1 MSKPLSARRIYTE
14 KSGNHYTIPYYGEL
28 RNTSNLSMSHL
39 QSLFYNSNSK
49 KKKEQ
54 EEQEKW
60 SRRSRTL
67 GNTEILT

>member
-28 RNTSNLSMSHL
+28 RNTSSLSMSQL

-49 KKKEQ
+49 KKK
-54 EEQEKW
+54 EQEKW